1 MTTLAPSAEA
11 TAAPVRRRINFR
23 FSVDGRS
30 AACLAAGEDGLLRP
44 EYWDVGGGQASPRPI
59 RLDAAVETQ
68 ATQLLPLDDGTV
80 VLSRA
85 DGQFAWHRHS
95 DTRALGRSR
104 IPGRLRLLAG
114 ASPQDLALV
123 IGAPA
128 DHPAGLHRIRA
139 DGSVTENQIQLPGAV
154 WGGFWLDA
162 ERTRLGTTLVS
173 GGTVQ
178 PIAVSVTS
186 GAWKPLLPVA
196 RGSQLRLVDCA
207 PASGLLLLR
216 QFRDGGHRL
225 GWGRLEE
232 SEPGGS
238 AQFPDLLAQL
248 GTAALPLA
256 IDPAGRRVALEVV
269 DGARSRLLLWT
280 PEQDRLV
287 EVELPPGRL
296 GGRGH
301 WNEHGLRLPFDNGM
315 TALGL
320 ITVTDEPAGN
330 SVRSHG
336 DLALPGP
343 APQLASFDGPEGKL
357 EAVVWGDP
365 DPRRARQLVL
375 SLHGGPASAW
385 SLGYNQLHQELAA
398 AGTTVIG
405 LNQRG
410 STGYGEAHRRAI
422 QDAWGGPDLADVR
435 SVLRQLHRER
445 AEADRPP
452 PALLGASY
460 GAYLALL
467 AAAAEPTA
475 VRRTALLAP
484 FLSGRRLH
492 CQAGPHVRALIER
505 AGGLAEIQDE
515 LGPRDALAWGPR
527 IRGPLLIAHGA
538 QDSVIPVDQSRAL
551 HQELVRHDREV
562 DYLELP
568 DAGHELFTGT
578 GGAATR
584 RHVVTFLSE
593 PERR

>member
-1 MTTLAPSAEA
+1 MTILTPPTSA

-23 FSVDGRS
+23 FSADGRS

-44 EYWDVGGGQASPRPI
+44 ECWDLGGGQASPRPI
-59 RLDAAVETQ
+59 RPDAAVETQ

-85 DGQFAWHRHS
+85 DGQLAWHRHA
-95 DTRALGRSR
+95 DTRALGRRR
-104 IPGRLRLLAG
+104 IPGPLRLLAG
-114 ASPQDLALV
+114 ARPQDLALV
-123 IGAPA
+123 IGVPA
-128 DHPAGLHRIRA
+128 DRPAGLHRIHA
-139 DGSVTENQIQLPGAV
+139 DESVTENQVQLPGAV

-162 ERTRLGTTLVS
+162 DRTRLGTTLVH
-173 GGTVQ
+173 GGAVQ
-178 PIAVSVTS
+178 PIAVSVAS
-186 GAWKPLLPVA
+186 GAWTPLLPVA

-216 QFRDGGHRL
+216 QFRDGEHRL
-225 GWGRLEE
+225 GWGRLEQPE
-232 SEPGGS
+232 AGGS
-238 AQFPDLLAQL
+238 ARFPDLLAEL
-248 GTAALPLA
+248 GSPVFPLA
-256 IDPAGRRVALEVV
+256 IDPAGRRVALEVAS
-269 DGARSRLLLWT
+269 GAGSRLLLWT
-280 PEQDRLV
+280 PEEDRLA
-287 EVELPPGRL
+287 EVELPGGRL

-320 ITVTDEPAGN
+320 ITVTDEPSGN

-336 DLALPGP
+336 DLALAGR
-343 APQLASFDGPEGKL
+343 APRLAHFEGPEGEL
-357 EAVVWGDP
+357 EAVVWGEP
-365 DPRRARQLVL
+365 DLRRARQLVL

-385 SLGYNQLHQELAA
+385 SLGYNQLHQELAE

-410 STGYGEAHRRAI
+410 STGYGDAHRRAI

-435 SVLRQLHRER
+435 AVLRQLHHER
-445 AEADRPP
+445 AEAGRPR

-460 GAYLALL
+460 GGYLALL
-467 AAAAEPTA
+467 AAAAESTA
-475 VRRTALLAP
+475 VRRTVVLAP
-484 FLSGRRLH
+484 FLSGRRLYR
-492 CQAGPHVRALIER
+492 QAGPQIRALIER
-505 AGGLAEIQDE
+505 SGGLAELHDE
-515 LGPRDALAWGPR
+515 LGPRDALAWGHR
-527 IRGPLLIAHGA
+527 LRGPLLIAHGA
-538 QDSVIPVDQSRAL
+538 QDTVIPVDQSRAL
-551 HQELVRHDREV
+551 HRELVRHDRAV

-584 RHVVTFLSE
+584 RRVVTFLSE